1 MTYRVSGRARRDL
14 LQLWRYI
21 AEDNESAADRLI
33 DLITQHFQLLGRNPY
48 AGKAGTTFAPAIAVS
63 P

>member
-48 AGKAGTTFAPAIAVS
+48 AGKSRATFAPAIAVS